1 MIHIDNDKLVNF
13 SSEYRLLRKIGEGRG
28 GQNENYE

>member
-13 SSEYRLLRKIGEGRG
+13 SSEYRLFGKLGEGSG